1 MGLQTRCE
9 KDGFGT
15 KSTLFSDAEVLESD
29 STQSAVKLNKWRLSW
44 ATDINPAVFIFCI
57 LISMGDPAKVNAFS
71 LG

>member
-15 KSTLFSDAEVLESD
+15 KITLFSDAEVLESD

-44 ATDINPAVFIFCI
+44 AAEINPAVFIFCV
-57 LISMGDPAKVNAFS
+57 LISMGGPAKVNVFS